1 MKNRKMVHM
10 LLSFLVLSAL
20 CLSGC
25 GLPAAGDKNEKKESG
40 AASPV
45 SSNKGLKVSLLTPG
59 PVNDSGWNSVAYGG
73 LQQIEKELGAEV
85 QYSEKVTQ
93 SDMAEFIRGYA
104 MDGFN
109 VVIGHGFEF
118 AEPMMSIAK
127 EFPDTWFLVTSA
139 NVSQSPNVASISIN
153 NREQGYLMGTVAALM
168 SESGTVAAIGGME
181 IPPIT
186 NSVKGFEEGAK
197 AAVGGI
203 NVLTSMTGS
212 SDDIAKAKETAISLI
227 EKGADVVM
235 TNANQAGMG
244 GIEAAQQEG
253 VLAVGSN
260 QDQNPGAPDTVVAS
274 VIQDYPKAMTV
285 TVKSI
290 MDGTLKPEPLSLGVK
305 DGAVYLSPYHG
316 FESKISQEIK
326 DKIQQTI
333 DALSSGEIS
342 VPNE

>member
-1 MKNRKMVHM
+1 MKNRKMDHM
-10 LLSFLVLSAL
+10 LLSFLVLCAL

-25 GLPAAGDKNEKKESG
+25 SSPAAGGVSEKKESDT
-40 AASPV
+40 ASTL
-45 SSNKGLKVSLLTPG
+45 SSDKEMKVALLTPG

-139 NVSQSPNVASISIN
+139 SVSQSPNVASISIN

-197 AAVGGI
+197 AAVEGI
-203 NVLTSMTGS
+203 NVLTTMTGS

-244 GIEAAQQEG
+244 GIEAAKQEG

-260 QDQNPGAPDTVVAS
+260 QDQNPSAPDTVVTS

-290 MDGTLKPEPLSLGVK
+290 MDGTMKPEPLSLGVQE
-305 DGAVYLSPYHG
+305 GAVYLSPYHG
-316 FESKISQEIK
+316 FESKVSQEIK
-326 DKIQQTI
+326 DKIEQTI

-342 VPNE
+342 VNNE